1 MHTKHAILLS
11 TFVNIAGLKLLFQII
26 RYLNLSDEGLCE
38 LPKHSMEKKQ
48 IKYHHPLL
56 NENSPCFYLHITG
69 AGLKLLFIENSLF

>member
-38 LPKHSMEKKQ
+38 LPKQ